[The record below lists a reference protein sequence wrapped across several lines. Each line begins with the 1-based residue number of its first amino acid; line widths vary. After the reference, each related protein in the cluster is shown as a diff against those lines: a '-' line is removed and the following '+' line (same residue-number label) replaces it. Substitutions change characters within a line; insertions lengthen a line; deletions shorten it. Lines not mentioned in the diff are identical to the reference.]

1 MKEALLIL
9 TMAAIFLFLYFVIR
23 KLDIFLNEN
32 HSSIQKESEKKEPSF
47 VMLTDELSDEE
58 ITSEVHH
65 FRLKHQN
72 AKIVLYD
79 NHDDMISAMNNRK
92 MSANRK
98 YKTNRQ
104 A

>member
-1 MKEALLIL
+1 MHIKNGCSVFFAVREQKFNLLRIYL
-9 TMAAIFLFLYFVIR
+9 L
-23 KLDIFLNEN
+23 FLNEN

-58 ITSEVHH
+58 ITSEVRR